1 MCLWWEE
8 IKSHKLHAFTS
19 SVSSD
24 WHLWAH
30 ESSSS
35 PFSIPDLSPSSRDHD
50 FRLLDDL
57 VHEDSIH
64 MHELSLRSNFRH
76 KRDTSSDE
84 LESMAKLKKTS
95 TKKAT
100 QVFKPKPSPVNPFK
114 STSLAPAYPADASS
128 SRIET
133 SDSSGHIISPSV
145 SSSGSSASS
154 FTASSPAEGSPF
166 FAPEDVTL
174 PPNSNS
180 SVSVLAF

>member
-1 MCLWWEE
+1 ML
-8 IKSHKLHAFTS
+8 
-19 SVSSD
+19 
-24 WHLWAH
+24 
-30 ESSSS
+30 S
-35 PFSIPDLSPSSRDHD
+35 PQVFRPIDIFELMNLLPSFSIPDLSPSSRDHD

-100 QVFKPKPSPVNPFK
+100 QVFKPKPSAVNPFK
-114 STSLAPAYPADASS
+114 STSLAPVYPADASSS

-133 SDSSGHIISPSV
+133 SDSSGHISPSV

-154 FTASSPAEGSPF
+154 FASSSSAASSPAEGSPF